1 MVLGKLDTWNSKQPV
16 FFACFNWVIPNHY
29 IKNGCFTKHPLKK
42 WLFRVPGITYDLL
55 YPMSDP

>member
-29 IKNGCFTKHPLKK
+29 IKMVVSPNIHLKNGCLGYQ
-42 WLFRVPGITYDLL
+42 V
-55 YPMSDP
+55 